1 MVSVKYVKYL
11 ILSLCFIAFTGNAD
25 ANTSRRYPKHQ
36 FGLGFSTISGGG
48 LAYQLDI
55 DKLNSLRLNFFAYYQ
70 GEEPPDKLNLYGN
83 IGLEYQYNLFNDR
96 TNRTYLFAGT
106 SYWLVEKR
114 NYEWGIIK
122 DIKTKLHD
130 NELTRLFN
138 TGLGL
143 GYEVKFWGR
152 AAFSVSLG
160 LQYQISEESN
170 LDKLFDRNPSGDSF
184 FGVGGGI
191 GLRYTF

>member
-11 ILSLCFIAFTGNAD
+11 ILSLCFIAFTTDAE

-48 LAYQLDI
+48 LTYQLDI
-55 DKLNSLRLNFFAYYQ
+55 DKINTLRLNFFAYYQ
-70 GEEPPDKLNLYGN
+70 GEEPPDRVKLYAN
-83 IGLEYQYNLFNDR
+83 IGIEYQYNLYN
-96 TNRTYLFAGT
+96 NRKERAYVFTGM

-114 NYEWGIIK
+114 DYEWDYIN
-122 DIKTKLHD
+122 DIKTKIAD
-130 NELTRLFN
+130 NELYRLFN

-160 LQYQISEESN
+160 VHFQISEESS
-170 LDKLFDRNPSGDSF
+170 LDKLFDRNPTGDSF
-184 FGVGGGI
+184 IGIGGGI